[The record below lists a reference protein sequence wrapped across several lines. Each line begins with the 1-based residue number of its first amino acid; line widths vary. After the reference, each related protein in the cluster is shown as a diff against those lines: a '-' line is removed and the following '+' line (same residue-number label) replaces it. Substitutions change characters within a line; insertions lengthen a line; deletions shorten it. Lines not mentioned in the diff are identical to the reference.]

1 MCCICGEILLISVSE
16 EILPIYFVGMLQNV
30 AMYPNERDVFYKVSL
45 IIR

>member
-1 MCCICGEILLISVSE
+1 MPDCLAGLLMLVIE

-45 IIR
+45 VTR